1 MLQHTP
7 GFGQKSHIYTIQFWR
22 TGSKHMTVIFKLIQV
37 LKQSYI
43 LKTVHVNIAFAYNCM
58 TKRQGITDVQAF

>member
-1 MLQHTP
+1 
-7 GFGQKSHIYTIQFWR
+7 
-22 TGSKHMTVIFKLIQV
+22 MTVIFKLIQV